1 MFLYHQLYMY
11 CCVIRYSVTITKFFL
26 LAKHMINHVVRNII
40 FVTMLV
46 NPYHRLSPH
55 LFIFK
60 PKSLVSNTQMN
71 PSLCSRWETS
81 WCLSQGSQ
89 IVPEPHLGY
98 LSTRERLWAC
108 ADGVQQHLCACFV
121 SGWCN
126 GAGLHCMGWCPAERR
141 CKIRRNRAID
151 RRLRQIRWHHE
162 QSAGWDEMCEISA
175 FRFQHHLL
183 GKSAS
188 AAVCQELT
196 LFLSEKAGSPFLLFF
211 MVIYLFCCFLFRKWN
226 WFGLFLSDCGV
237 SLPCE
242 KPVCS

>member
-1 MFLYHQLYMY
+1 
-11 CCVIRYSVTITKFFL
+11 
-26 LAKHMINHVVRNII
+26 
-40 FVTMLV
+40 
-46 NPYHRLSPH
+46 
-55 LFIFK
+55 
-60 PKSLVSNTQMN
+60 MN